1 MPHTYKGTLTHLNSG
16 ETMKRYFAATLLVP
30 ALLAGCGGNYQI
42 TRAGDV
48 PATKSDLAR
57 DERACNQ
64 ANFFVPESSKD
75 KSDQT
80 IHMTAAYIDCMRDKG
95 WNFARTERKLSWIK
109 SVQLD

>member
-1 MPHTYKGTLTHLNSG
+1 
-16 ETMKRYFAATLLVP
+16 MKRSFAVTLLLA

-42 TRAGDV
+42 TRAGNDT
-48 PATKSDLAR
+48 ATKADFDL

-80 IHMTAAYIDCMRDKG
+80 IHMSSAFIDCMRDKG
-95 WNFARTERKLSWIK
+95 WNFKRTERKLSWVK
-109 SVQLD
+109 SVQLN

>member
-1 MPHTYKGTLTHLNSG
+1 
-16 ETMKRYFAATLLVP
+16 MKQSVAAVLLLS

-42 TRAGDV
+42 TRAGNDG
-48 PATKSDLAR
+48 ATKADFER

-80 IHMTAAYIDCMRDKG
+80 IHMSAAFLDCMRDKG
-95 WNFARTERKLSWIK
+95 WNFKRTERKFSWVK
-109 SVQLD
+109 SVQLN